1 MKVTGFESI
10 VRALNAAKV
19 RFLVAGGLA
28 VNAHGYAR
36 FTNDVD
42 LVIRLTETDIFA
54 AFKALRSIGYQP
66 IAPVTAREFADPK
79 NRARWAKT
87 KKMTV
92 LQMWSDKHP
101 ETPVDIF
108 VTEPFDFD
116 TEYKAALLE
125 WLSPKNPVR
134 FVSLETLIR
143 LKTKANRM
151 EDKIDI
157 KNLKAILNLKRAQNK
172 HDPQKKK

>member
-1 MKVTGFESI
+1 MKLTSFEKI
-10 VRALNAAKV
+10 IRALNAAEV
-19 RFLVAGGLA
+19 RFLVVGGLA

-42 LVIRLTETDIFA
+42 LVIRLTEKDIFA
-54 AFKALRSIGYQP
+54 GFEALQKIGYKP
-66 IAPVTAREFADPK
+66 LAPVTAEEFADPK
-79 NRARWAKT
+79 IRAHWAKT

-92 LQMWSDKHP
+92 LQFWSDQHR

-116 TEYKAALLE
+116 AEYKIALRE
-125 WLSPKNPVR
+125 KLSPKSPVR
-134 FVSLETLIR
+134 FVSIGTLIK
-143 LKTKANRM
+143 LKTKANRA

-157 KNLKAILNLKRAQNK
+157 KNLKAILNLKRTG
-172 HDPQKKK
+172 

>member
-1 MKVTGFESI
+1 MKLTSFEKI
-10 VRALNAAKV
+10 VRALNVAKV

-42 LVIRLTETDIFA
+42 LVVRLTETDILA
-54 AFKALRSIGYQP
+54 VFKALGKIGYKP
-66 IAPVTAREFADPK
+66 IAPVTAKEFADPK

-92 LQMWSDKHP
+92 LQFWSDKHR

-116 TEYKAALLE
+116 AEYKIALRE
-125 WLSPKNPVR
+125 NLSPKSQVR
-134 FVSLETLIR
+134 FVSIGTLIK
-143 LKTKANRM
+143 LKTKANRV

-157 KNLKAILNLKRAQNK
+157 KNLKAILKLKGS
-172 HDPQKKK
+172 

>member
-1 MKVTGFESI
+1 VKLTSFEKI
-10 VRALNAAKV
+10 VRALNTAKV

-42 LVIRLTETDIFA
+42 LVIRLTEKDILA
-54 AFKALRSIGYQP
+54 AFKALAAIGYKP
-66 IAPVTAREFADPK
+66 IAPVTAEEFADPK

-92 LQMWSDKHP
+92 LQFWSDRHR

-108 VTEPFDFD
+108 VTEPFDFEA
-116 TEYKAALLE
+116 EYRIALLE
-125 WLSPKNPVR
+125 NLSPKIPVR
-134 FVSLETLIR
+134 FVSIGTLIK
-143 LKTKANRM
+143 LKTKANRA

-157 KNLKAILNLKRAQNK
+157 KNLKAILNLKRAK
-172 HDPQKKK
+172 

>member
-1 MKVTGFESI
+1 MKLTSFESI
-10 VRALNAAKV
+10 VRALNTANV
-19 RFLVAGGLA
+19 HFLVAGGLA

-42 LVIRLTETDIFA
+42 LVIRLTEKDILA
-54 AFKALRSIGYQP
+54 AFKAFEKIGYKP
-66 IAPVTAREFADPK
+66 IAPVTAGEFSDPA
-79 NRARWAKT
+79 NRKRWAKT

-92 LQMWSDKHP
+92 LQFWSDKHR

-116 TEYKAALLE
+116 VEYKIALLDK
-125 WLSPKNPVR
+125 LSSKDPVR
-134 FVSLETLIR
+134 FVSIGTLIK
-143 LKTKANRM
+143 LKTKANRA

-157 KNLKAILNLKRAQNK
+157 KNLKAILNLRRAK
-172 HDPQKKK
+172 

>member
-1 MKVTGFESI
+1 MKLTSFEKI
-10 VRALNAAKV
+10 IRALNGANV

-42 LVIRLTETDIFA
+42 LVIRLTEKDILA
-54 AFKALRSIGYQP
+54 AFKAFEKIGYKP
-66 IAPVTAREFADPK
+66 IAPVTAKEFADKK
-79 NRARWAKT
+79 NREHWTKT

-92 LQMWSDKHP
+92 LQFWSDKHR

-116 TEYKAALLE
+116 AEYKIALLE
-125 WLSPKNPVR
+125 NLSPKSPVR
-134 FVSLETLIR
+134 FVSIGTLIK
-143 LKTKANRM
+143 LKTKANRA

-157 KNLKAILNLKRAQNK
+157 KNLKAILNLKRAK
-172 HDPQKKK
+172 

>member
-1 MKVTGFESI
+1 MKVTSFEAI

-19 RFLVAGGLA
+19 PYLIAGGLA
-28 VNAHGYAR
+28 VIAHGYAR

-42 LVIRLTETDIFA
+42 LVIRLTETDILA
-54 AFKALRSIGYQP
+54 AFKALGKIGYQP
-66 IAPVTAREFADPK
+66 VVPVAAREFADPDY
-79 NRARWAKT
+79 RQRLAKT

-92 LQMWSDKHP
+92 LQLWSDKHR

-116 TEYKAALLE
+116 AEHKAALAE
-125 WLSPKNPVR
+125 RLSPKLLVT
-134 FVSLETLIR
+134 FVSLETLIK
-143 LKTKANRM
+143 LKTKANRP

-157 KNLKAILNLKRAQNK
+157 QHLKTILKLKREK
-172 HDPQKKK
+172 RRT

>member
-1 MKVTGFESI
+1 MKLTSFEKI

-42 LVIRLTETDIFA
+42 LVIRLTEADILA
-54 AFKALRSIGYQP
+54 AFKALEKIGYKP
-66 IAPVTAREFADPK
+66 IAPVTAGEFADPK

-92 LQMWSDKHP
+92 LQFWSDKHRRN
-101 ETPVDIF
+101 TGGYFCDGTI
-108 VTEPFDFD
+108 
-116 TEYKAALLE
+116 
-125 WLSPKNPVR
+125 
-134 FVSLETLIR
+134 
-143 LKTKANRM
+143 
-151 EDKIDI
+151 
-157 KNLKAILNLKRAQNK
+157 
-172 HDPQKKK
+172 

>member
-1 MKVTGFESI
+1 MKLTSFEKI

-42 LVIRLTETDIFA
+42 LVIRLTEADILA
-54 AFKALRSIGYQP
+54 AFKAFEKIGYKP
-66 IAPVTAREFADPK
+66 IAPVTAEEFAK
-79 NRARWAKT
+79 VENRARWAKI

-92 LQMWSDKHP
+92 LQFWSDRHR

-116 TEYKAALLE
+116 AEYKIALRE
-125 WLSPKNPVR
+125 NLSPKSPVR
-134 FVSLETLIR
+134 FVSIGTLIK
-143 LKTKANRM
+143 LKTKANRA

-157 KNLKAILNLKRAQNK
+157 KNLKAILNLKRTK
-172 HDPQKKK
+172 

>member
-1 MKVTGFESI
+1 MKVTSFESI
-10 VRALNAAKV
+10 TGALNAVKV

-54 AFKALRSIGYQP
+54 AFKALGKIGYKP
-66 IAPVTAREFADPK
+66 IAPVTAEEFADPK
-79 NRARWAKT
+79 NRMHWAKT

-92 LQMWSDKHP
+92 LQMWSEKHQ

-125 WLSPKNPVR
+125 SLSPKNPVR
-134 FVSLETLIR
+134 FVSIETLIR
-143 LKTKANRM
+143 LKTKANRA

-157 KNLKAILNLKRAQNK
+157 KNLKAILNLKRVKNR
-172 HDPQKKK
+172 HGSQKKK

>member
-1 MKVTGFESI
+1 MKLTSFEKI
-10 VRALNAAKV
+10 VRALNAAEV

-42 LVIRLTETDIFA
+42 LVVRLMEKDILA
-54 AFKALRSIGYQP
+54 AFKAFEKIGYKP
-66 IAPVTAREFADPK
+66 IAPVTAEEFADPE

-92 LQMWSDKHP
+92 LQFWSDKHR

-116 TEYKAALLE
+116 TEYKIALLE
-125 WLSPKNPVR
+125 NLSPKSPVR
-134 FVSLETLIR
+134 FISIGTLIK
-143 LKTKANRM
+143 LKTKANRA

-157 KNLKAILNLKRAQNK
+157 KNLKAILNLKRAK
-172 HDPQKKK
+172 